1 MIKDNTFACVALLGG
16 IMLIMTGHASAGII
30 LWGVSWMTYKG

>member
-1 MIKDNTFACVALLGG
+1 MIKDNTFSCVALLGG
-16 IMLIMTGHASAGII
+16 IVLIMTGHSGAGII